1 MHFIFKAGLTQAC
14 VAPQEEEQ
22 SSRLLQLPRE
32 LLFAVLAWVPA
43 IQTLACVRSTCSA
56 LFVVVE
62 ASGAL
67 HAALMTHLAA
77 HTRALVAQHTSPPPP
92 LTLVD
97 GTTDAKATAR
107 VKVAAQAL
115 RAAVEVG
122 ARRVPAEILHEL
134 QQSFDPQLPRHK
146 CFIAAQ
152 GLWDEVVA
160 AAFATELTWG
170 PRHNQKSGPVA
181 DERHTVTRDAWSG
194 VSTLQLGPLKHIT
207 TAQELDDAFAKLPPP
222 APARRPS
229 SCDVRIRARCCDGLP
244 N

>member
-1 MHFIFKAGLTQAC
+1 MSREMSSSTQGLLVDSLPGRPPLLSTVEQARRLALLDAIRLKAASPQFL
-14 VAPQEEEQ
+14 QEEEQ

-146 CFIAAQ
+146 CFIAARGEQ
-152 GLWDEVVA
+152 
-160 AAFATELTWG
+160 
-170 PRHNQKSGPVA
+170 
-181 DERHTVTRDAWSG
+181 
-194 VSTLQLGPLKHIT
+194 
-207 TAQELDDAFAKLPPP
+207 
-222 APARRPS
+222 PARRALRS
-229 SCDVRIRARCCDGLP
+229 IRGTMGRGRRGGLCDGAHLGSTP
-244 N
+244 QPEKWPRCR